1 MNREI
6 IAPFLTGLLLIS
18 IVVANIHTTNA
29 ESENPFE
36 SAVQIE
42 TGTYKG
48 KFSESNLADG
58 YVLQGKAGYELI
70 VEVTFKPIPGSL
82 NDPRNSISCEVEF
95 YNMNRKKVL
104 KYSLSGSALS
114 CYARTDEPCTV
125 TLNWLSSTTEPY
137 YIIVKQK
144 YEIDGYAQYVM
155 DVSLVDRFDANS
167 GKDAGDYQDAAIK
180 ISAGEYNGY
189 LAKAPTRYDFKE
201 KGNYPRGNDLH
212 DFYTLRLAEG
222 QTINIKA
229 TPELDGA
236 VGLTLFGDK
245 GELEKI
251 YPSDKAEI
259 VDISWTAPS
268 SQDVYIDV
276 TTTEKGRDASYYVG
290 NVYSLY
296 VGGSYSLEVEVTPS
310 KAPTTKP
317 TKKATSKATP
327 TTTISPTSNLSLVD
341 SDGDGVPDE
350 YDYAPRDPAVQTEND
365 LKTPAFEAIFAI
377 AGLLAVVYLL
387 RGRRG

>member
-6 IAPFLTGLLLIS
+6 MGSFLIGLLLIS
-18 IVVANIHTTNA
+18 VIVANIYTANA
-29 ESENPFE
+29 KSENPFE

-42 TGTYKG
+42 TETYKG
-48 KFSESNLADG
+48 KFSKTNMADG
-58 YVLQGKAGYELI
+58 YVFQGKAGRELI
-70 VEVTFKPIPGSL
+70 VEVTFDPIPGSL

-95 YNMNRKKVL
+95 YNKNRKKVL

-125 TLNWLSSTTEPY
+125 TLNWLSSTNEPY
-137 YIIVKQK
+137 YIIVKQR

-155 DVSLVDRFDANS
+155 DVSLEDRFDANS
-167 GKDAGDYQDAAIK
+167 GKDAGDNRDTAIK
-180 ISAGEYNGY
+180 ISTGAYNGY
-189 LAKAPTRYDFKE
+189 LAKAPTRHDFDE
-201 KGNYPRGNDLH
+201 KGHYPRGNDLH
-212 DFYTLRLAEG
+212 DFYTFRLAEG

-245 GELEKI
+245 GEIEKI

-259 VDISWTAPS
+259 VDISWMAPS

-290 NVYSLY
+290 NVYYLY
-296 VGGSYSLEVEVTPS
+296 VGGSYSLEVEVTP
-310 KAPTTKP
+310 TTTP
-317 TKKATSKATP
+317 TKTATPKATSTP
-327 TTTISPTSNLSLVD
+327 TISPTSNLALVD
-341 SDGDGVPDE
+341 SDG
-350 YDYAPRDPAVQTEND
+350 
-365 LKTPAFEAIFAI
+365 K
-377 AGLLAVVYLL
+377 
-387 RGRRG
+387 